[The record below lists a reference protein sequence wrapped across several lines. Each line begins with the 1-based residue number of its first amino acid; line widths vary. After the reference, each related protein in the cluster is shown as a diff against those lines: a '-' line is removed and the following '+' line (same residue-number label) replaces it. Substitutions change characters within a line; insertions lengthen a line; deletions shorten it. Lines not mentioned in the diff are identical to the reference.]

1 MKVRGSELRSGPE
14 IRSGFVLQLD
24 PVNGDTAVF
33 RVPVDTLHT
42 VVTDLFRVKI
52 AAVTLAA
59 ADAFP
64 VIQNA

>member
-24 PVNGDTAVF
+24 PVNGDTAVV

-52 AAVTLAA
+52 AAVTFAA